1 MDGRSRSTSGCGW
14 KVGRSK
20 LATRADNGSEAPLV
34 TSGDDLDVARARY
47 WQLLGLLL
55 RRAPDGRGLGIIAS
69 LEGDTSPL
77 GQAVGDLVAMARRAD
92 PGAIEREYHHL
103 FIGVGRGELL
113 PYASYYRTGFLH
125 EKPLASLRAD
135 LARLGIER
143 AAGQSDPED
152 HIASLAEVMA
162 GLIAGDFA
170 VDASEQAHFFS
181 RHLEPWAGRFF
192 ADLETAEAAVFYRPV
207 GTIGRHLVD
216 IEAMAY
222 TLAA

>member
-1 MDGRSRSTSGCGW
+1 
-14 KVGRSK
+14 
-20 LATRADNGSEAPLV
+20 
-34 TSGDDLDVARARY
+34 
-47 WQLLGLLL
+47 LGFVL
-55 RRAPDGRGLGIIAS
+55 RRPPDDQGLGIVAR

-77 GQAVGDLVAMARRAD
+77 GQAVAELSAMARRAD
-92 PGAIEREYHHL
+92 PAAIEREYHHL

-113 PYASYYRTGFLH
+113 PFASYYRTGFLH

-143 AAGQSDPED
+143 APGQSDPED
-152 HIASLAEVMA
+152 HIACLAEVMA

-170 VDASEQAHFFS
+170 VDASEQAHFFT
-181 RHLEPWAGRFF
+181 RHLQPWAGRFF
-192 ADLETAEAAVFYRPV
+192 ADLEAAAAAAFYRPA

-216 IEAMAY
+216 IEATAY

>member
-1 MDGRSRSTSGCGW
+1 M
-14 KVGRSK
+14 
-20 LATRADNGSEAPLV
+20 LATRADNGSDAPLV
-34 TSGDDLDVARARY
+34 TRGDELDVARARY

-55 RRAPDGRGLGIIAS
+55 RRAPDGQGLGIIAS
-69 LEGDTSPL
+69 LDGDTSPL
-77 GQAVGDLVAMARRAD
+77 GQALGELSAMARRTD
-92 PGAIEREYHHL
+92 PAAIEREYHHL
-103 FIGVGRGELL
+103 FIGVGRGEFL

-143 AAGQSDPED
+143 AAGHKDPED

-170 VDASEQAHFFS
+170 VDSSEQAAFFN

-192 ADLETAEAAVFYRPV
+192 ADLEAAQAAAFYRPV

-216 IEAMAY
+216 IEATAY